1 MTNLPPLIDSHCH
14 LDFPEFYPDR
24 SQVIS
29 AASEQGIEAICI
41 PGTES
46 RHWKPLLQMCTE
58 TIKPVR
64 LYAALGIHPWFID
77 QHEPDDLQQLVKFF
91 ETNQHIV
98 AVGEIGLDF
107 ALQSIS
113 QKAQEFWFTEQLE
126 LARQFRKPVILHARK
141 AHDLILKQLR
151 QKPVKQ
157 GGIVHAFSGSEQQA
171 YQYIEQGFCLGFG
184 GGITY
189 PRARKTRALAATL
202 PLGSLVLETDAPD
215 MPLCGFQGQRNEP
228 AQLTEVLKCLADLR
242 PESLTEIAEATRRNT
257 LKILSLPHASY
268 P

>member
-14 LDFPEFYPDR
+14 LDFPEFNPDR
-24 SQVIS
+24 QQVIS
-29 AASEQGIEAICI
+29 AAFEQGIEAICI

-46 RHWKPLLQMCTE
+46 RRWQPLLQMCTE
-58 TIKPVR
+58 TTKPVR

-77 QHEPDDLQQLVKFF
+77 QHKPDDLQQLVKLL
-91 ETNQHIV
+91 ETKQYIV

-107 ALQSIS
+107 ALQTVS

-126 LARQFRKPVILHARK
+126 LARQFGKPVILHARK

-151 QKPVKQ
+151 QKPVKR

-189 PRARKTRALAATL
+189 PRAKKTRALAASL
-202 PLGSLVLETDAPD
+202 PLSSLVLETDAPD

-228 AQLTEVLKCLADLR
+228 AQLTEVLKCLAELR
-242 PESLTEIAEATRRNT
+242 PEPLAEIAGATRRNT
-257 LKILSLPHASY
+257 LQILSISHAN
-268 P
+268 PP